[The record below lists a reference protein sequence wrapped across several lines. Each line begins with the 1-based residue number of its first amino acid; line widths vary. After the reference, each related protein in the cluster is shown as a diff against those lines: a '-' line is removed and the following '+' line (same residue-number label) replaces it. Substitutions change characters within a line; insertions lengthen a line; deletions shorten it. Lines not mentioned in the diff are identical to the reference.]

1 MKRRRP
7 HNCVHCSFMT
17 CGDANW
23 CSERN
28 ETFSYMQII
37 APRKCPMW
45 EWNPI
50 NALTLEELPDEVPDD
65 APRAVLDQMMLEVDA

>member
-1 MKRRRP
+1 MSKPR
-7 HNCVHCSFMT
+7 NCRHCSFMT

-28 ETFSYMQII
+28 EVMSDSQIN
-37 APRKCPMW
+37 ASRRCPMW

-50 NALTLEELPDEVPDD
+50 DALTIEEWVEHIPM
-65 APRAVLDQMMLEVDA
+65 PRRPVLDGQLRLDV